1 MAVRPLRCLGLAVKD
16 GADLGPLAKLTS
28 EEEAAASPYLRNP
41 SQFAQIESNLV
52 FLGIAGIKDP
62 ARPEA
67 ARAILQ
73 CREAG
78 VRVIMITGDSRET
91 AIAIG
96 EWVRGW
102 GNEEGG
108 LCWRGRHRPTD
119 NDRPTHRPPL
129 YTHTP
134 HPYPSTIAQP
144 QPAT

>member
-16 GADLGPLAKLTS
+16 GADLGQLAKLTN

-52 FLGIAGIKDP
+52 FLGICGIKDP

-67 ARAILQ
+67 ARAIVQ

-96 EWVRGW
+96 E
-102 GNEEGG
+102 
-108 LCWRGRHRPTD
+108 
-119 NDRPTHRPPL
+119 
-129 YTHTP
+129 
-134 HPYPSTIAQP
+134 
-144 QPAT
+144 

>member
-102 GNEEGG
+102 GDEEGG
-108 LCWRGRHRPTD
+108 GCIGVDDT
-119 NDRPTHRPPL
+119 DRPTTTDRLTVPPFIPTPH
-129 YTHTP
+129 THTP
-134 HPYPSTIAQP
+134 P
-144 QPAT
+144 